1 MNNFYFHFYCDQ
13 TELKRE
19 REFLYNAFVT
29 LVGPLNVS
37 CGTDVNLIPNT
48 TTCFVIWMDPPRTS
62 PPFFVRKY
70 QFNTVYIAIDSY
82 KSVMYR
88 LLLGFGFN
96 LSYHMHPLPN
106 LLSILP
112 QALRPFII
120 SHGLSHQVC
129 SNLLNTPPSLLAER
143 EYDLG
148 FVGSLLGPNYKYR
161 SRFIHSIRN
170 KFSILVPSSFVP
182 PHLVTSVYSNGIIGL
197 SLPRADYLK
206 DANTRC
212 FEVMASRCILLTPA
226 DSELQ
231 FYGFQ
236 PGFHYLE
243 YSNENE
249 LLAIIKR
256 VVSNPSAFQHMAD
269 AAYSKVANCF
279 SYLHI
284 AQSIIQNLSSTRRSL
299 HFLTYLTSALYF
311 LRNRFWS
318 SRIQFSSYFKS
329 TLLK

>member
-106 LLSILP
+106 VLSILP

-129 SNLLNTPPSLLAER
+129 SNLLNTPPSLLTER

-148 FVGSLLGPNYKYR
+148 FVGSLLGLTINIDLIYTFYKKQVFY
-161 SRFIHSIRN
+161 SCSFI
-170 KFSILVPSSFVP
+170 LCSSFV
-182 PHLVTSVYSNGIIGL
+182 L
-197 SLPRADYLK
+197 S
-206 DANTRC
+206 
-212 FEVMASRCILLTPA
+212 I
-226 DSELQ
+226 
-231 FYGFQ
+231 FQ
-236 PGFHYLE
+236 WYHWSL
-243 YSNENE
+243 
-249 LLAIIKR
+249 
-256 VVSNPSAFQHMAD
+256 
-269 AAYSKVANCF
+269 
-279 SYLHI
+279 I
-284 AQSIIQNLSSTRRSL
+284 AQS
-299 HFLTYLTSALYF
+299 
-311 LRNRFWS
+311 
-318 SRIQFSSYFKS
+318 
-329 TLLK
+329 

>member
-1 MNNFYFHFYCDQ
+1 
-13 TELKRE
+13 
-19 REFLYNAFVT
+19 
-29 LVGPLNVS
+29 
-37 CGTDVNLIPNT
+37 
-48 TTCFVIWMDPPRTS
+48 
-62 PPFFVRKY
+62 
-70 QFNTVYIAIDSY
+70 
-82 KSVMYR
+82 
-88 LLLGFGFN
+88 
-96 LSYHMHPLPN
+96 
-106 LLSILP
+106 
-112 QALRPFII
+112 
-120 SHGLSHQVC
+120 
-129 SNLLNTPPSLLAER
+129 
-143 EYDLG
+143 
-148 FVGSLLGPNYKYR
+148 
-161 SRFIHSIRN
+161 
-170 KFSILVPSSFVP
+170 
-182 PHLVTSVYSNGIIGL
+182 
-197 SLPRADYLK
+197 
-206 DANTRC
+206 
-212 FEVMASRCILLTPA
+212 MASRCILLTPA

-318 SRIQFSSYFKS
+318 SRIHSLLISNLRFSSE
-329 TLLK
+329 